1 MRLIGVDWNQ
11 QIVCRLAK
19 KREEGVSQ
27 CGPQR
32 RPCALVSRC
41 FGTAIMWARTSSAK
55 HAAVFDL
62 QWSSELGSEI
72 RGGCGNR
79 AGHGKRDVI
88 RQNDNDPAKRF
99 PGNNR

>member
-1 MRLIGVDWNQ
+1 MRPATSPL
-11 QIVCRLAK
+11 CARLAVFWH
-19 KREEGVSQ
+19 RHHVGAYIFD
-27 CGPQR
+27 C
-32 RPCALVSRC
+32 
-41 FGTAIMWARTSSAK
+41 AK

-62 QWSSELGSEI
+62 QWSSEFGSEI

-99 PGNNR
+99 PFGNNRWSSVRSV